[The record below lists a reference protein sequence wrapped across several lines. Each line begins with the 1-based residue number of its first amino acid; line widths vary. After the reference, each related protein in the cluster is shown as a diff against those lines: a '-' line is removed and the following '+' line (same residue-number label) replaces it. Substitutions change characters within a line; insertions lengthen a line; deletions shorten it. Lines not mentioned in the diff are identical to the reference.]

1 MRRPADDVR
10 AAVETVLTHLA
21 HSPNV
26 ALTVDL
32 PLELQTP
39 VEVALS
45 TPARVRVQHEAG
57 GDLSLRI
64 AAAGRQYRSFPA
76 FWGVLRV
83 APSRNNGSA
92 VSLLGTYSIPPHLT
106 AGIDQTFLRRA
117 AHSALRRFL
126 ENVIAQ
132 ATILHSN
139 V

>member
-1 MRRPADDVR
+1 ME
-10 AAVETVLTHLA
+10 AVLAHLA

-32 PLELQTP
+32 PHELQTP

-45 TPARVRVQHEAG
+45 TPARVKVRHEAG
-57 GDLSLRI
+57 GDLLLRI

-83 APSRNNGSA
+83 APSRDSGSA
-92 VSLLGTYSIPPHLT
+92 TVTLLGTYSFPPHLT
-106 AGIDQTFLRRA
+106 AGIDPTFLRRA

-126 ENVIAQ
+126 EDVIAQ
-132 ATILHSN
+132 AALLHST

>member
-1 MRRPADDVR
+1 MS
-10 AAVETVLTHLA
+10 
-21 HSPNV
+21 HSSNV

-32 PLELQTP
+32 PHELQTP

-92 VSLLGTYSIPPHLT
+92 TVTLLGTYSIPPHLT
-106 AGIDQTFLRRA
+106 AGVDQTFLRRA

-132 ATILHSN
+132 ATLLHSS

>member
-1 MRRPADDVR
+1 
-10 AAVETVLTHLA
+10 
-21 HSPNV
+21 V
-26 ALTVDL
+26 ALTVEL

-45 TPARVRVQHEAG
+45 TPARVRVQYEAG